1 MNSLLLAVIAVLNI
15 AIFKWQELSV
25 LAICIVLTTL
35 AMAACDPQVRQ
46 QQARSGISLLLYS
59 SIILLLLVPFAA
71 ATWLSLILIAIQ
83 ILRSPGISPRSRTA
97 IVCLAW
103 LAMTELGMLILSKFK
118 FSLTPL
124 LILDAELVR
133 LTLTPFVDSVIRQDN
148 LILVGDYSGVILWG
162 CTGVRSACLLVISYR
177 LALILS
183 GSATPFRYRTGLL
196 LMLASFLVNHVRLT
210 LSAHSQELY
219 EFTHTPH
226 GMMLFDSLQ
235 VMLLIAF
242 LLHDHGRSSRTHHEQ
257 QA

>member
-1 MNSLLLAVIAVLNI
+1 MERQRGAVGKGVEAWRAGGGGVWSALSPTYAGRLMRELLLRVPGLGARAVDKI
-15 AIFKWQELSV
+15 
-25 LAICIVLTTL
+25 IV
-35 AMAACDPQVRQ
+35 ARRQ
-46 QQARSGISLLLYS
+46 TRLG
-59 SIILLLLVPFAA
+59 
-71 ATWLSLILIAIQ
+71 
-83 ILRSPGISPRSRTA
+83 
-97 IVCLAW
+97 
-103 LAMTELGMLILSKFK
+103 MTELGMLLMTKFK

-177 LALILS
+177 LALIIS

-196 LMLASFLVNHVRLT
+196 LMLASFLINHVRLT
-210 LSAHSQELY
+210 LSAHSQALY

-242 LLHDHGRSSRTHHEQ
+242 LLYANGQKSRPPHEQ
-257 QA
+257 PA

>member
-1 MNSLLLAVIAVLNI
+1 MNSLLLAVIAALNI

-35 AMAACDPQVRQ
+35 AIAACDPRVRQ
-46 QQARSGISLLLYS
+46 QQPRSGISLLLYS
-59 SIILLLLVPFAA
+59 GIIVLLLVPFAA
-71 ATWLSLILIAIQ
+71 ATWLSLILLTLQ
-83 ILRSPGISPRSRTA
+83 IIRSPGIAPRSRTA

-103 LAMTELGMLILSKFK
+103 LAMTELGMLMLSKFK

-162 CTGVRSACLLVISYR
+162 CTGVRSACLLVITYR
-177 LALILS
+177 LALVLS
-183 GSATPFRYRTGLL
+183 GSVAPFRYHHGLL
-196 LMLASFLVNHVRLT
+196 LMLASFAVNHVRLT
-210 LSAHSQELY
+210 LSAHSQALY
-219 EFTHTPH
+219 EFTHTSQ

-242 LLHDHGRSSRTHHEQ
+242 LLHANNKSRPGRPP
-257 QA
+257 A